1 MPDNRPAVPVAEQ
14 LHQALAAAFPDGQ
27 VRVEGDGRHFTVQVV
42 SAAFA
47 GQGPVQRQ
55 RAVYRAIRHLMQGD
69 DAPVHAI
76 DRMDLRPA

>member
-1 MPDNRPAVPVAEQ
+1 MSDNLPATSVAEQ

-27 VRVEGDGRHFTVQVV
+27 VHVEGDGRHFSVRVV

-55 RAVYRAIRHLMQGD
+55 RAVYRAIGHLMRGD

-76 DRMDLRPA
+76 DHMDLRPA